1 MSNFSFRTARL
12 SSLTISNVL
21 PCTLVDQTV
30 SSRLHCRLR
39 RWSHSEPLGSSWR
52 RDGTARGARSLF
64 LDSSHWIFVV
74 WLPAV
79 LVAEKLVGT
88 LNRKD
93 FWKVVLKNSPVWMR
107 SMVYGFFG
115 YALINFLLFIAKAP
129 ASSSGAN
136 PPAAVWRGF
145 SGHWMA
151 FYSAAL
157 AILCSAARHQ
167 ASFDRG

>member
-1 MSNFSFRTARL
+1 
-12 SSLTISNVL
+12 
-21 PCTLVDQTV
+21 
-30 SSRLHCRLR
+30 
-39 RWSHSEPLGSSWR
+39 
-52 RDGTARGARSLF
+52 
-64 LDSSHWIFVV
+64 V

>member
-1 MSNFSFRTARL
+1 
-12 SSLTISNVL
+12 
-21 PCTLVDQTV
+21 
-30 SSRLHCRLR
+30 
-39 RWSHSEPLGSSWR
+39 
-52 RDGTARGARSLF
+52 
-64 LDSSHWIFVV
+64 V

-79 LVAEKLVGT
+79 FVAEELAGN

-107 SMVYGFFG
+107 SVVYGFFG

-129 ASSSGAN
+129 AGNSGAN
-136 PPAAVWRGF
+136 PPAALWKGF

-157 AILCSAARHQ
+157 AILYSAARHQ
-167 ASFDRG
+167 ASFDRR